1 MITRSVI
8 GALVFVLSVVCPGV
22 SAPYFSVTAEQRTFP
37 AKIDGRTYT
46 LQSMLYR
53 PAVNH
58 PLPLIVFSHGRNGPG
73 NPYDARIVFAYSEI
87 CRALAHRGYVVAYV
101 VRRGYGD
108 SEGPDR
114 ELQDTPVQCGLEA
127 AKDYRAAVEYWSE
140 QDFVLPGRTVIA
152 GQSQGGWAAI
162 ACATQTIPGVLGTVN
177 ISGGTNF
184 RLMGKEAYNHDQ
196 WVRGCAQLGQVARV
210 PSYWIYAENDLAIPG
225 PTARQMHAAYTKA
238 GGKAELLMLPAY
250 GRNGHDI
257 VGNPSLFLGPLMDF
271 LHQIGATMPAPRQ
284 QVEVPRGEG
293 DCRIVNLSTRGVVS
307 TGENVLIAGFVIRG
321 PSSLRVLIRAV
332 GKSLGRFGVQ
342 GTIARPQLHVF
353 SGNAPI
359 AENGDWRSEE
369 VEVDLAQRSLG
380 TWSLERPRDPTE
392 GDAALLL
399 TLAPGAYTAVVSP
412 HAQSANHDGV
422 GLVEVY
428 ALPSNSTSRLINISS
443 RGRAEEGA
451 RQMIVGV
458 VLVGVGQSRLMVRG
472 VGPGLKAYGIAAPS
486 LNPRQTFFRSTD
498 AGPVALE
505 TNDDWWDSDYG
516 EQLPTMASKVG
527 AFALKAYSADSV
539 VLRNVT
545 AGAYSSVVSSS
556 TGQPGIVLTEIYD
569 AND

>member
-1 MITRSVI
+1 MARSR
-8 GALVFVLSVVCPGV
+8 SWT
-22 SAPYFSVTAEQRTFP
+22 SKRSP
-37 AKIDGRTYT
+37 A
-46 LQSMLYR
+46 S
-53 PAVNH
+53 
-58 PLPLIVFSHGRNGPG
+58 
-73 NPYDARIVFAYSEI
+73 
-87 CRALAHRGYVVAYV
+87 
-101 VRRGYGD
+101 
-108 SEGPDR
+108 
-114 ELQDTPVQCGLEA
+114 
-127 AKDYRAAVEYWSE
+127 
-140 QDFVLPGRTVIA
+140 
-152 GQSQGGWAAI
+152 
-162 ACATQTIPGVLGTVN
+162 
-177 ISGGTNF
+177 IS
-184 RLMGKEAYNHDQ
+184 
-196 WVRGCAQLGQVARV
+196 
-210 PSYWIYAENDLAIPG
+210 P
-225 PTARQMHAAYTKA
+225 
-238 GGKAELLMLPAY
+238 
-250 GRNGHDI
+250 
-257 VGNPSLFLGPLMDF
+257 
-271 LHQIGATMPAPRQ
+271 
-284 QVEVPRGEG
+284 
-293 DCRIVNLSTRGVVS
+293 
-307 TGENVLIAGFVIRG
+307 
-321 PSSLRVLIRAV
+321 LRVLIRAV